1 MKFLIVGA
9 GLTGAVIARILADG
23 GHKCLVLEEADFVA
37 GNCHTKNDKKTGIL
51 MHCFGPHT
59 LHSDNQKVWS
69 FLERFVEIHPYN
81 HRKQAWVKGEL
92 YPFPINLT
100 AINKFFG
107 TNFNSEEA
115 THFLTKQTSAYATD
129 NPENF
134 EQAALAS
141 VGQDLYEGY
150 YKGYTKKQWGRNPTD
165 LPPFIFR
172 RLPIHLDNESN
183 VFHHAKQGQP
193 VGGYTLMVERIL
205 EHPNIQIKTSVAFDD
220 SFDISQYE
228 HIFYSGPI
236 DRYFNWCHGYLPY
249 RTLDF
254 RHEHRFDS
262 YQKCGTVNYCDE
274 KVPYT
279 RIAEHKHF
287 WPWETHKNTVITY
300 EFPREC
306 QPGDRPYYP
315 IRLNESSPLFEK
327 YVKMA
332 EEEPNISFVGRLGT
346 YRYLDMDKAISEAIH
361 SAHITLESLK
371 EKIKIP
377 TFFYSPEMPE

>member
-9 GLTGAVIARILADG
+9 GLTGAVIARILADE

-59 LHSDNQKVWS
+59 LHSDNQEVWN
-69 FLERFVEIHPYN
+69 FLERFIEIYPYQ
-81 HRKQAWVKGEL
+81 HRKQAWVNGKI

-100 AINKFFG
+100 AINRFFG
-107 TNFNSEEA
+107 TDFDSKEA
-115 THFLTKQTSAYATD
+115 AHFLAEQASVYATD
-129 NPENF
+129 NPINF

-165 LPPFIFR
+165 LPPFVFR
-172 RLPIHLDNESN
+172 RLPVHLDNESN

-193 VGGYTLMVERIL
+193 IGGYTLMVERML
-205 EHPNIQIKTSVAFDD
+205 DHPNIQVKTKVAFDKR
-220 SFDISQYE
+220 FDTSQYA

-236 DRYFNWCHGYLPY
+236 DRYFNWYHGYLPY

-254 RHEHRFDS
+254 RHEHHFGL

-279 RIAEHKHF
+279 RIVEHKHF
-287 WPWETHKNTVITY
+287 WSWESHKNTVITY

-315 IRLNESSPLFEK
+315 IRLNERSPLFEK

-361 SAHITLESLK
+361 SAHITLEALE
-371 EKIKIP
+371 EKIQIP